1 MFEQERIKETMAYKE
16 LVFSPTGGTRKA
28 ADMFTKAWGDDIE
41 IIDLSAR
48 KFDGTVISIASSDT
62 ALIAM
67 PDFGGRVP
75 AVAVERL
82 RQINGNGAAC
92 VVMCVYGNRAFEDGL
107 VEMADAAQDAGF
119 TVVAGVAAIA
129 QHSIMP
135 QFATGRPDA
144 VDQQHLH
151 EFAVTAKKLAEEGAS
166 AIDAIP
172 GERPYKQAGAVP
184 LVPSVKKKQCT
195 ACGTCAATCP
205 VAAIDWENFKA
216 DKDTCIACMRCVDRC
231 PVQARSVNKLLVTAA
246 AASLKKVASIRKEA
260 ELFA

>member
-1 MFEQERIKETMAYKE
+1 MAYKE

-28 ADMFTKAWGDDIE
+28 ADLFMEAWSDDVE
-41 IIDLSAR
+41 AIDLSAQN
-48 KFDGTVISIASSDT
+48 FDGAAVSISSSDV

-82 RQINGNGAAC
+82 KQVGGNGASC

-107 VEMADAAQDAGF
+107 VEMADAAQEAGF

-144 VDQQHLH
+144 VDQQHLR
-151 EFAVTAKKLAEEGAS
+151 EFAAVTKKLAEAGAS

-172 GERPYKQAGAVP
+172 GNRPYKQAGAVP
-184 LVPSVKKKQCT
+184 LVPAVSEKRCT

-205 VAAIDWENFKA
+205 VAAIDRVSFKA
-216 DKDTCIACMRCVDRC
+216 EKGSCISCMRCVEVC
-231 PVQARSVNKLLVTAA
+231 PANARSINKLLVTAA
-246 AASLKKVASIRKEA
+246 AASIKKAASVRKEA